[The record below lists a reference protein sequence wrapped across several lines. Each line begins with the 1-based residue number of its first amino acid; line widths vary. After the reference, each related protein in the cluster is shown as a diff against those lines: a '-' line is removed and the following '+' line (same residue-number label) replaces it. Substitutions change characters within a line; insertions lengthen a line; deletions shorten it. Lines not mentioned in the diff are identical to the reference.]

1 MRTRGVLI
9 FFLSAISFALFPV
22 GVPGQDLA
30 PSSSSSASSRRQNL
44 VAHESWFMR
53 GRTAPPEQSAADF
66 RLRAHAL
73 QRHTGKMRGSRL
85 VEAPT
90 QSKVSGGWQAL
101 GPAPLASDASGFGLR
116 DYGWVAGRATSI
128 VVDPEDVTA
137 NTVYVGGAYG
147 GVWRSSNAAT
157 PLSSD
162 VVWTPLLDDQPTLS
176 VGSIAIQPGNSN
188 VLLVGTGE
196 TNSATD
202 SYYGLGMLRSA
213 DGGATWSLIS
223 SSIDG
228 RSFKGMGFSKIAFS
242 AENPSIVVGGTGF
255 ASRGVSSGLDPGN
268 NRGLYVSSDAGL
280 TWTFATVKDG
290 GTSITSSSVTSVVY
304 NSNSKKFIAAIR
316 RHGFYSSSNGFTWT
330 RLTNQ
335 PGIGSGSLSSSA
347 CPADAA
353 ANSYGCPIYRGEIAV
368 VPGRDEVYVWFMDLP
383 GNSLP
388 ETDRGVWRSVGGGPW
403 TQISNTG
410 RTSCGDVSGCGAEH
424 GDYSLEIAAVP
435 NGTVATDLYVGA
447 VNLYRCP
454 LVDGSTSAN
463 CSGGAWLNLTHAYG
477 CSEMAKM
484 HPDQHAMHFAVVA
497 GKAVG
502 YFANDGGVYR
512 VLDGFMG
519 LGSGLN
525 GSCAGTNQFESL
537 NGTLGSMTQL
547 ISFAQDPTDGGTL
560 LAGAQGNGFP
570 ATSQAGTHT
579 MWVSVL
585 SGDGGYAAI
594 TPSPLT
600 QWLASA
606 PDVPPHGLNIS
617 SCAVGTDCRSANFST
632 LVDSGDLSGDDG
644 PYYPP
649 YILDPQ
655 ANGQLLIGTCRVW
668 RAASDRSTFTPLS
681 NNFDTGSG
689 SCTGEEIN
697 QVRALAAGGPRGIHG
712 FSNVVF
718 VTTDGWGPLSGSTNP
733 AGGRVFVSTNADT
746 ATPAFVDVTGAINP
760 QQYPVSSVAID
771 PSDPSGQTAF
781 VTIMGFG
788 VGHVFK
794 TTNAGASWTR
804 FGNVESGLPDLP
816 ANTAL
821 VDADAGQIYVGTD
834 AGVFVS
840 TTSSP
845 NWAMVGPENG
855 FGHMPNVPVT
865 ALRMFN
871 PKPETKKIRASTYG
885 RGIWEFSLITTPD
898 FQMSITNPN
907 ETIFAGQQAMLS
919 GKVTALNGYEK
930 TVTLSCAG
938 TSQPQTCTPSN
949 ASVVP
954 TEDGT
959 PFTVTTSGE
968 TGVYPFSIRA
978 SETAPSGVTRDVS
991 ATLKVVDYA
1000 VSGLNPSTVS
1010 VAQGE
1015 VSSPMEFV
1023 VSAYGPFDEIVVLS
1037 CPGGLPT
1044 GAACEFTPSSSVS
1057 PTAVTSVSVTL
1068 KITTS
1073 RATPT
1078 GTFPIVVQADV
1089 VGSPAPKT
1097 VLATLIVTTAADYA
1111 VTVNNSPL
1119 SLGVGQHG
1127 EFAGTLTALNDYSAP
1142 VSITCGSGAPPT
1154 CTGGSFVPISGGT
1167 EFRVG
1172 VSSATA
1178 QTYRF
1183 DLIASGQDSGRIQH
1197 SIQLML
1203 ITGSDFNLSN
1213 ASGAQTISA
1222 GGTASYLL
1230 NVAPA
1235 SDSFS
1240 NNLTFSCIGTSLP
1253 PLSRCIFQPASVPS
1267 GATANTVNLSIVTTA
1282 STAVLGI
1289 GRKMVFYALSLP
1301 FLAVL
1306 GLNLPRVRISKRAAI
1321 FGSAGIVM
1329 LVIVLTSCGGGLSE
1343 PGPGQGHP
1351 GTPPGSYNVKVSA
1364 ICDSSERQ
1372 LVVSLVVQ

>member
-1 MRTRGVLI
+1 M
-9 FFLSAISFALFPV
+9 
-22 GVPGQDLA
+22 D
-30 PSSSSSASSRRQNL
+30 
-44 VAHESWFMR
+44 
-53 GRTAPPEQSAADF
+53 
-66 RLRAHAL
+66 
-73 QRHTGKMRGSRL
+73 
-85 VEAPT
+85 
-90 QSKVSGGWQAL
+90 GGPL
-101 GPAPLASDASGFGLR
+101 GPAPLASDASDFGLR
-116 DYGWVAGRATSI
+116 DYGWVSGRATSV
-128 VVDPEDVTA
+128 VVDPGDVTA

-157 PLSSD
+157 PLASD

-202 SYYGLGMLRSA
+202 SYYGLGILRSA
-213 DGGATWSLIS
+213 DGGASWSLIN

-228 RSFKGMGFSKIAFS
+228 RAFKGMGFSKFAFS
-242 AENPSIVVGGTGF
+242 AENPSIVVAAAGF

-280 TWTFATVKDG
+280 TWRFATVKDA

-316 RHGFYSSSNGFTWT
+316 RHGFYSSSDGFTWT
-330 RLTNQ
+330 RLANQ
-335 PGIGSGSLSSSA
+335 PGIGTGSLSSSA

-353 ANSYGCPIYRGEIAV
+353 TNSYACPIYRGEIAV

-403 TQISNTG
+403 AQISSTG

-454 LVDGSTSAN
+454 LVDGSNSAN

-477 CSEMAKM
+477 CSQMAKM
-484 HPDQHAMHFAVVA
+484 HPDQHAVQFAVAA

-547 ISFAQDPTDGGTL
+547 ISFAQDSTDGGTM

-570 ATSQAGTHT
+570 GTSQAGTQT
-579 MWVSVL
+579 AWVNVL
-585 SGDGGYAAI
+585 SGDGGYTAI
-594 TPSPLT
+594 TPSPMT

-606 PDVPPHGLNIS
+606 PDLPPGGLNIR
-617 SCAVGTDCRSANFST
+617 SCAAGTDCRSANFST

-644 PYYPP
+644 SYYSPYS
-649 YILDPQ
+649 LDPQ

-668 RAASDRSTFTPLS
+668 RAATDRSTFTPLS

-718 VTTDGWGPLSGSTNP
+718 ATTDGRGPLTGSTNP

-746 ATPAFVDVTGAINP
+746 STPLFVDVTGAINP
-760 QQYPVSSVAID
+760 QQYPVSSAVID
-771 PSDPSGQTAF
+771 PSDSSGQTAF

-794 TTNAGASWTR
+794 TTNAGASWTP
-804 FGNVESGLPDLP
+804 FGNLESGLPDLP
-816 ANTAL
+816 VNAAL
-821 VDADAGQIYVGTD
+821 VDGDTGQIYVGTD

-845 NWAMVGPENG
+845 NWSMVGPENG
-855 FGHMPNVPVT
+855 FGHLPNVPVT

-871 PKPETKKIRASTYG
+871 PTPETKKIRAATYG
-885 RGIWEFSLITTPD
+885 RGIWEFSLIVTPD
-898 FQMSITNPN
+898 FQISVTNPN
-907 ETIFAGQQAMLS
+907 ETIFAGQQAVLS
-919 GKVTALNGYEK
+919 GRVTALNGYEQ
-930 TVTLSCAG
+930 TVALSCAG
-938 TSQPQTCTPSN
+938 TSQPQTCRPS
-949 ASVVP
+949 ATSVVP

-959 PFTVTTSGE
+959 PFTITASGG

-978 SETAPSGVTRDVS
+978 SETSPSGRDTRGRRH
-991 ATLKVVDYA
+991 TQNR
-1000 VSGLNPSTVS
+1000 GLCGQRTKPSTV
-1010 VAQGE
+1010 VWRKE
-1015 VSSPMEFV
+1015 VSS
-1023 VSAYGPFDEIVVLS
+1023 
-1037 CPGGLPT
+1037 
-1044 GAACEFTPSSSVS
+1044 
-1057 PTAVTSVSVTL
+1057 
-1068 KITTS
+1068 
-1073 RATPT
+1073 RW
-1078 GTFPIVVQADV
+1078 
-1089 VGSPAPKT
+1089 
-1097 VLATLIVTTAADYA
+1097 
-1111 VTVNNSPL
+1111 NSL
-1119 SLGVGQHG
+1119 CLH
-1127 EFAGTLTALNDYSAP
+1127 
-1142 VSITCGSGAPPT
+1142 
-1154 CTGGSFVPISGGT
+1154 
-1167 EFRVG
+1167 
-1172 VSSATA
+1172 
-1178 QTYRF
+1178 
-1183 DLIASGQDSGRIQH
+1183 
-1197 SIQLML
+1197 
-1203 ITGSDFNLSN
+1203 
-1213 ASGAQTISA
+1213 
-1222 GGTASYLL
+1222 
-1230 NVAPA
+1230 
-1235 SDSFS
+1235 
-1240 NNLTFSCIGTSLP
+1240 
-1253 PLSRCIFQPASVPS
+1253 
-1267 GATANTVNLSIVTTA
+1267 
-1282 STAVLGI
+1282 
-1289 GRKMVFYALSLP
+1289 
-1301 FLAVL
+1301 
-1306 GLNLPRVRISKRAAI
+1306 
-1321 FGSAGIVM
+1321 
-1329 LVIVLTSCGGGLSE
+1329 
-1343 PGPGQGHP
+1343 
-1351 GTPPGSYNVKVSA
+1351 
-1364 ICDSSERQ
+1364 
-1372 LVVSLVVQ
+1372 